1 MSEPRPDP
9 VARLE
14 ELLKR
19 LEESRARLEE
29 LLKRLEEASARLK
42 GTGDDP
48 DQAVEVLREL
58 AEVAKEV
65 QAEIER
71 ARREETA

>member
-1 MSEPRPDP
+1 VSERPP
-9 VARLE
+9 
-14 ELLKR
+14 
-19 LEESRARLEE
+19 ESVARLEE

-48 DQAVEVLREL
+48 EQAVEVLREL

-71 ARREETA
+71 ARREEGAS

>member
-1 MSEPRPDP
+1 MTERAPDS

-14 ELLKR
+14 QLLQ
-19 LEESRARLEE
+19 
-29 LLKRLEEASARLK
+29 RLEEARAELER
-42 GTGDDP
+42 TDDAE
-48 DQAVEVLREL
+48 QAVNVLREL

-71 ARREETA
+71 ARREEGR

>member
-1 MSEPRPDP
+1 LSEREKEP
-9 VARLE
+9 AE
-14 ELLKR
+14 
-19 LEESRARLEE
+19 RLEE
-29 LLKRLEEASARLK
+29 LLKRLEEARARLEV
-42 GTGDDP
+42 TDDP

-71 ARREETA
+71 ARRQEGS

>member
-1 MSEPRPDP
+1 MSEPPSGS

-19 LEESRARLEE
+19 LEEARAQLE
-29 LLKRLEEASARLK
+29 K
-42 GTGDDP
+42 TDDAE
-48 DQAVEVLREL
+48 QAVDALRRL

-71 ARREETA
+71 ARREVGT

>member
-1 MSEPRPDP
+1 VSDREKEP
-9 VARLE
+9 AERLE

-19 LEESRARLEE
+19 LEGARARLEV
-29 LLKRLEEASARLK
+29 
-42 GTGDDP
+42 TDDP
-48 DQAVEVLREL
+48 EQAVEVLREL

-71 ARREETA
+71 ARREEGS

>member
-1 MSEPRPDP
+1 MSEQAPDS
-9 VARLE
+9 VGRLE

-19 LEESRARLEE
+19 LEDVRARLEV
-29 LLKRLEEASARLK
+29 
-42 GTGDDP
+42 TDDP
-48 DQAVEVLREL
+48 EDAVEVLREL

-71 ARREETA
+71 ARREGGS